1 MQRTL
6 FNEDHRIFRE
16 SFDKFLAQEVVPN
29 YPRWEEEGCV
39 SRELWSRAGAQGFLC
54 PWVPEE
60 YGGSGADFL
69 FSVVLIESLAR
80 ARGVGFSLG
89 LHNDIVTPYLAR
101 LGNEEQKKR
110 WLPKCVS
117 GEIVTAIA
125 MSEPAIGSN
134 LAGMKTTAVRDGD
147 EWVING
153 QKTFITNGQLC
164 DLCIVA
170 AKTDTQVQPGSKG
183 ISLFCVEADAPGFRK
198 GVKLPKLGR
207 KASDTSELWFEDCR
221 VPAANMLGEINR
233 GFYYL
238 VQNLQQERPVCAVG
252 SMADAEWSLETTLK
266 YVKEREVFGKPLGS
280 FQNTQFKLAEIATEV
295 EIGRVFL
302 DRLIEA
308 HARGEAIDTETTM
321 AKWWITDMNFR
332 VVDRCLQLFGGYG
345 YMLEYPIASAFA
357 DFRVESIFAGSNEI
371 MKTIIAK
378 RLGL

>member
-183 ISLFCVEADAPGFRK
+183 ISLFCVEAGAPGFRK

-238 VQNLQQERPVCAVG
+238 VQNLQQERLVCAVG
-252 SMADAEWSLETTLK
+252 SMAEAEWSLETTLK

-357 DFRVESIFAGSNEI
+357 DFRVEAIFAGSNEI